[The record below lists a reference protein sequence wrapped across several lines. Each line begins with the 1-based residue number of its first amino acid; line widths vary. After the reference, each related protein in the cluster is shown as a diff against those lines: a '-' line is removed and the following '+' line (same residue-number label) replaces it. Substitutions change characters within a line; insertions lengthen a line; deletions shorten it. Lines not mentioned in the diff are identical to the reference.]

1 MAELRATDLVGK
13 ISELK
18 KEIKGIKAGKLD
30 RDALKQE
37 GVVFT
42 ISINNKDYTATD
54 GVVDLGVIGGGGSG
68 SYDDTELR
76 QEINDIKENIPKNT
90 SDLENDSD
98 FITAASVEGML
109 ENKANQDEVDE
120 LAQSINNKVDAETG
134 KGLSTN
140 DFTTEEK
147 TKLSNLE
154 NYNDTE
160 IKTALANKVDKETGK
175 GLSTNDFTAEYK
187 NTLDNISLTYLT
199 QKDASDNYATI
210 KFVNEEV
217 GVLSSTITSLS
228 DEVDALDESVSGK
241 VDKVEGKGLS
251 TNDFTDEY
259 KNDLDNMS
267 DIYLTKDEASST
279 YVTFSIFNSEFN
291 DLAQNIS
298 SKADSSEVSSLS
310 NKVNS
315 LESEVSAL
323 DIKVGSLNS
332 EVTVL
337 GSDTQSLNSEVSLLR
352 NDISSLDISMDS
364 LESEVVALNT
374 VGSRVTSLES
384 EVSALEQTCQE
395 NINNINTNLSGIE
408 DLLDE
413 INGDIT
419 TLLNEIIG
427 EEAEKW
433 EI

>member
-1 MAELRATDLVGK
+1 
-13 ISELK
+13 
-18 KEIKGIKAGKLD
+18 
-30 RDALKQE
+30 
-37 GVVFT
+37 
-42 ISINNKDYTATD
+42 
-54 GVVDLGVIGGGGSG
+54 
-68 SYDDTELR
+68 
-76 QEINDIKENIPKNT
+76 
-90 SDLENDSD
+90 
-98 FITAASVEGML
+98 
-109 ENKANQDEVDE
+109 
-120 LAQSINNKVDAETG
+120 
-134 KGLSTN
+134 
-140 DFTTEEK
+140 
-147 TKLSNLE
+147 
-154 NYNDTE
+154 
-160 IKTALANKVDKETGK
+160 
-175 GLSTNDFTAEYK
+175 
-187 NTLDNISLTYLT
+187 
-199 QKDASDNYATI
+199 
-210 KFVNEEV
+210 
-217 GVLSSTITSLS
+217 
-228 DEVDALDESVSGK
+228 
-241 VDKVEGKGLS
+241 
-251 TNDFTDEY
+251 
-259 KNDLDNMS
+259 MS